1 MITSTVLALG
11 VVFAT
16 MIPELVI
23 PAVTGVILTAQP
35 GRHSGC
41 RLAYARSHQLPDDI
55 SNAYF
60 GVL

>member
-16 MIPELVI
+16 IIPELVI
-23 PAVTGVILTAQP
+23 PVVNGVILTARP

-41 RLAYARSHQLPDDI
+41 RLAYARSHRLPEHI
-55 SNAYF
+55 SNVYF
-60 GVL
+60 DVL